1 MKSFDSWV
9 SLPFTQTF
17 DILYLFQVHRPLHHR
32 PLLHQVGLL
41 FLKKKK
47 KKKRKI
53 KLCSCPLIVSQAI
66 KEPYPLISHP
76 PNTLFPSLS
85 LSLSLS
91 LSRLVLRKVRGA
103 QKQGFLRNKNNIQPH
118 GIQNLAGRSPD
129 FRTWDSEYTA
139 WNPEYKTDTH
149 YLTRSK
155 SPP

>member
-17 DILYLFQVHRPLHHR
+17 DILYLFQVHRLLHHR
-32 PLLHQVGLL
+32 PLLHQVGLPF
-41 FLKKKK
+41 FLKK

-53 KLCSCPLIVSQAI
+53 KLCSCPLIVSKAI

-76 PNTLFPSLS
+76 PNTLFPSFS

-103 QKQGFLRNKNNIQPH
+103 QKQGFLRNKNNIQPY
-118 GIQNLAGRSPD
+118 GIQNLVGRSPD
-129 FRTWDSEYTA
+129 FRTWDSEYTV

-155 SPP
+155 APP